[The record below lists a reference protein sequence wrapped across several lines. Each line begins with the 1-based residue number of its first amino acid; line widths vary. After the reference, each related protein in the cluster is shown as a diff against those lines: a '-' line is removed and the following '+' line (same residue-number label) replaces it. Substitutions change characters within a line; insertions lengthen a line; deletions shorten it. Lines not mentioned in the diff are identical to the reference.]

1 MPADVSSAAVEPAA
15 TPHPT
20 MTALARVKIA
30 WHALVIGAS
39 APQAAMASRSL
50 VISFSSLTAANWAT
64 SGAVLGVKASHSPM
78 IEDDGSAMVR
88 APVST
93 VVMVMP

>member
-1 MPADVSSAAVEPAA
+1 
-15 TPHPT
+15 
-20 MTALARVKIA
+20 
-30 WHALVIGAS
+30 
-39 APQAAMASRSL
+39 MASRSL
-50 VISFSSLTAANWAT
+50 VIIFSSLTAANWTT
-64 SGAVLGVKASHSPM
+64 SGATLGVKTSHKPM